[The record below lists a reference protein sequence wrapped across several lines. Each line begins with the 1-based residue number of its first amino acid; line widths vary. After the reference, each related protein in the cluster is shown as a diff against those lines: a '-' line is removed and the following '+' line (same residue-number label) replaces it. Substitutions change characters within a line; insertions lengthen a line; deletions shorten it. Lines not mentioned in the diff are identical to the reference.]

1 MWPNL
6 ERMLITIKPT
16 WLKSLVMKEAKWDIL
31 LPGMIIPAAENAGCC
46 GVQNVK
52 KLRVNIV

>member
-1 MWPNL
+1 M
-6 ERMLITIKPT
+6 M
-16 WLKSLVMKEAKWDIL
+16 EAKWDII

-46 GVQNVK
+46 GVQNVN